1 VTGWKR
7 FAILPNPLVRILTTR
22 LPQDAEIMTMK
33 AITVLSTA
41 LILTLSGCASTDP
54 YTGSA
59 RNEIISVQYGTVEN
73 VQQVAMAPSYGAS
86 SLIGG
91 ALGLL
96 ATSGHSTGS
105 QVAGAAGGAALGAL
119 VSKETAGTGLQFT
132 IRLVNGNT
140 INIVTE
146 NQGIRMGDC
155 VSVEQ
160 GQHANIRRVSNAMCT
175 TPASHPAYPAMHQ
188 SNVMESA
195 ECHEAKQE
203 LLAATTAEAT
213 EIAYKKMQA
222 LCQS

>member
-1 VTGWKR
+1 M
-7 FAILPNPLVRILTTR
+7 
-22 LPQDAEIMTMK
+22 MTMR

-41 LILTLSGCASTDP
+41 LILTLAGCASTDP
-54 YTGSA
+54 YTGST

-73 VQQVAMAPSYGAS
+73 VQQVDMAPSYGAG

-96 ATSGHSTGS
+96 ATSSRSTGS

-119 VSKETAGTGLQFT
+119 VAKETAGSGLRFT
-132 IRLVNGNT
+132 ILLVNGNT

-146 NQGIRMGDC
+146 NQGIRTGDC

-160 GQHANIRRVSNAMCT
+160 GQHANIRRVSTAMCT
-175 TPASHPAYPAMHQ
+175 TPATHPAYPAMHH
-188 SNVMESA
+188 SNILESA
-195 ECHEAKQE
+195 ECNVAKQE
-203 LLAATTAEAT
+203 LLRATTEQAT

-222 LCQS
+222 FCQS